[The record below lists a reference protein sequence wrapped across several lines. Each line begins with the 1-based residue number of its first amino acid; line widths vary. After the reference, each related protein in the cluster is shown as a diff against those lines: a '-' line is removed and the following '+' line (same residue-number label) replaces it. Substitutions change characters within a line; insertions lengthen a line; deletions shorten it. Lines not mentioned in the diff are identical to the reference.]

1 MPFHKIDPEEEIR
14 KAIEELKYAKTSV
27 SFFGQE
33 KSLDLAIK
41 ALEKEIPKQVI
52 KIKGVSSQACP
63 ICKSNVNW
71 KYCSNCGQRL
81 TY

>member
-1 MPFHKIDPEEEIR
+1 MDKEI
-14 KAIEELKYAKTSV
+14 KKSIEELKYAKTSV

-71 KYCSNCGQRL
+71 KYCSNCGQKL
-81 TY
+81 KY

>member
-1 MPFHKIDPEEEIR
+1 MDKEIE
-14 KAIEELKYAKTSV
+14 KVIEELKYAKTSV

-41 ALEKEIPKQVI
+41 ALEKEMPKQVI

-71 KYCSNCGQRL
+71 KYCPNCGQKL
-81 TY
+81 KY

>member
-1 MPFHKIDPEEEIR
+1 MDKEIE

-27 SFFGQE
+27 NFFGQE

-41 ALEKEIPKQVI
+41 ALEKEMPKQVI

-71 KYCSNCGQRL
+71 KYCSNCGQKL
-81 TY
+81 KY